1 VLILLST
8 ETDEIYW
15 NGKYEP
21 VQDDNGRNCMKYSA
35 LLWQLHNMVMQK
47 NSCSFWFFICTC
59 IIYLFK
65 LQNFMPFSLNLH
77 WLVVILNATKCEIQ
91 MLNSTTFPSVSNENH
106 HMITEIKT
114 LVCLKTLI

>member
-47 NSCSFWFFICTC
+47 KFMLFLVFHMHLHNLSF
-59 IIYLFK
+59 
-65 LQNFMPFSLNLH
+65 
-77 WLVVILNATKCEIQ
+77 
-91 MLNSTTFPSVSNENH
+91 
-106 HMITEIKT
+106 
-114 LVCLKTLI
+114 